1 MATRAWDQV
10 PVYGWWQS
18 QPGVALPEGSRV
30 RFTIVGTDRVRRV
43 DGRMI
48 YPGGIIREVT
58 IGKPEDQD
66 DTVKARIHDAMRA
79 AAEAAQGAEF
89 DSVAWEAEWSAA
101 LPHAI
106 FTSFYATDD
115 TDVTPQGWQVK
126 VSEHIPGAGGGKEY
140 MIEPVVAQIDPAEG
154 IPGINL
160 AAMDPPPGSPTVPAP
175 VYAKGQPNGI
185 APLGVDAKVPLEY
198 LPDDIGGGGV
208 PLTEYQ
214 TQVASLPDYP
224 EVFPPDTSGLAQ
236 VATTG
241 AYTDLTGRPSIP
253 TTAADVGAVPTTRT
267 VNGKPLSSNVT
278 LDASDVSAVPTTR
291 TVAGK
296 PLSADVT
303 LTAGDVGAVPTT
315 RTVAGKAL
323 SSNVTLTP
331 SDVGVS
337 TSSTSTAGLVEL
349 ATTAEATTGTDTQR
363 AVTPAGLKAGLDARI
378 GGGLVFLGAGP
389 TPPDPSGLPDNH
401 VWLLTGE

>member
-1 MATRAWDQV
+1 
-10 PVYGWWQS
+10 
-18 QPGVALPEGSRV
+18 
-30 RFTIVGTDRVRRV
+30 
-43 DGRMI
+43 
-48 YPGGIIREVT
+48 
-58 IGKPEDQD
+58 
-66 DTVKARIHDAMRA
+66 
-79 AAEAAQGAEF
+79 
-89 DSVAWEAEWSAA
+89 
-101 LPHAI
+101 
-106 FTSFYATDD
+106 
-115 TDVTPQGWQVK
+115 
-126 VSEHIPGAGGGKEY
+126 
-140 MIEPVVAQIDPAEG
+140 
-154 IPGINL
+154 
-160 AAMDPPPGSPTVPAP
+160 TVPAP

-185 APLGVDAKVPLEY
+185 APLGEDGLVPLAF
-198 LPDDIGGGGV
+198 LPEIGGGGA

-224 EVFPPDTSGLAQ
+224 ATFPPDTSGLAQ

-323 SSNVTLTP
+323 SSNVTL
-331 SDVGVS
+331 
-337 TSSTSTAGLVEL
+337 
-349 ATTAEATTGTDTQR
+349 
-363 AVTPAGLKAGLDARI
+363 
-378 GGGLVFLGAGP
+378 
-389 TPPDPSGLPDNH
+389 
-401 VWLLTGE
+401 